1 MEKYFRTLDATRHLF
16 GINAVSKGQ
25 RYIDKHELRKSMA
38 SALRRHHDV
47 GAEANYIINTY
58 LDDSI
63 KEKKY
68 EDS

>member
-1 MEKYFRTLDATRHLF
+1 MLAIDMESAYSCVIDTCGNSWSAT
-16 GINAVSKGQ
+16 V
-25 RYIDKHELRKSMA
+25 DKHELRKSMA

>member
-1 MEKYFRTLDATRHLF
+1 
-16 GINAVSKGQ
+16 
-25 RYIDKHELRKSMA
+25 MA